1 MKSLDRQTGR
11 QTDIDIY
18 IDTDMS
24 MDIWIS
30 VSSLGFYSGIHI
42 WSSRILWSEFTEL
55 YVKCTCI
62 FICILFEILK
72 AILWLTPQIHYT
84 YSRNYLSWS
93 TSIPGSYLAC
103 ENKSNRA
110 LEHGCECACAI
121 CRSLCIFSLGFV

>member
-42 WSSRILWSEFTEL
+42 WSSRIL
-55 YVKCTCI
+55 
-62 FICILFEILK
+62 
-72 AILWLTPQIHYT
+72 
-84 YSRNYLSWS
+84 
-93 TSIPGSYLAC
+93 
-103 ENKSNRA
+103 
-110 LEHGCECACAI
+110 
-121 CRSLCIFSLGFV
+121 